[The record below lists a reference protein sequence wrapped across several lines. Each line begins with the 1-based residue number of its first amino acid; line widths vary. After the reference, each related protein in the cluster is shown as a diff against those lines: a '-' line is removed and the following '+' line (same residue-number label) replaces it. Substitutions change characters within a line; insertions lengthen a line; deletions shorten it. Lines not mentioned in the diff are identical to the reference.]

1 MRHGN
6 KNKKLGRK
14 SEHRESML
22 ANLVCDLIRHG
33 RIRTTV
39 AKAKV
44 VRPFAEKMVTL
55 GKRGTLHNRRVAIA
69 KLQQVDMVK
78 RLFEVVAPLN
88 AARVG
93 GYCRIVKLGPR
104 LSDAAPMA
112 FIEWV
117 DKPAIENNDVI
128 VDPDAVKAEQKAEQK
143 AEKAEKKTKA
153 KAVKK
158 PAAEKEKSSSEKES

>member
-1 MRHGN
+1 MRHG
-6 KNKKLGRK
+6 KKVKKLGRK

-39 AKAKV
+39 AKAKA
-44 VRPFAEKMVTL
+44 VRPIAEKMVTL
-55 GKRGTLHNRRVAIA
+55 GKRGTLHTRRVAIA

-78 RLFEVVAPLN
+78 RLFDVVAPLN

-104 LSDAAPMA
+104 YSDAAPMA

-117 DKPAIENNDVI
+117 DKPTVEDTDVI
-128 VDPDAVKAEQKAEQK
+128 VDPDAVKAEQKA
-143 AEKAEKKTKA
+143 ARAAEKKA
-153 KAVKK
+153 KADK
-158 PAAEKEKSSSEKES
+158 PADDKKS

>member
-1 MRHGN
+1 MRHG
-6 KNKKLGRK
+6 KKLKKLGRK

-44 VRPFAEKMVTL
+44 VRPFAEKMITL
-55 GKRGTLHNRRVAIA
+55 GKRGTLHTRRVAIA

-78 RLFEVVAPLN
+78 RLFDVVAPLN
-88 AARVG
+88 ASRVG

-104 LSDAAPMA
+104 HSDAAPMA

-117 DKPAIENNDVI
+117 DKPAVENSDVI

-143 AEKAEKKTKA
+143 AEKKTKTKA
-153 KAVKK
+153 AK
-158 PAAEKEKSSSEKES
+158 PAEESKS

>member
-1 MRHGN
+1 MRHG
-6 KNKKLGRK
+6 KKVKKLGRK

-39 AKAKV
+39 AKAKA
-44 VRPFAEKMVTL
+44 VRPVAEKMITL
-55 GKRGTLHNRRVAIA
+55 GKRGTLHTRRVAIA

-104 LSDAAPMA
+104 HSDAAPMA

-117 DKPAIENNDVI
+117 DKPAVADSDVI
-128 VDPDAVKAEQKAEQK
+128 VDPDAVKAEQKAAK
-143 AEKAEKKTKA
+143 AAAKKTKA
-153 KAVKK
+153 EKPDDDKK
-158 PAAEKEKSSSEKES
+158 S

>member
-1 MRHGN
+1 MRHG
-6 KNKKLGRK
+6 KKVKKLGRK
-14 SEHRESML
+14 AEHRDAML

-39 AKAKV
+39 AKAKA
-44 VRPFAEKMVTL
+44 VRPFAEKMITL
-55 GKRGTLHNRRVAIA
+55 GKRGTLHTRRVAIS

-78 RLFEVVAPLN
+78 RLFDVVAPLN

-104 LSDAAPMA
+104 HSDAAPMA

-117 DKPAIENNDVI
+117 DKPAIENSDVI
-128 VDPDAVKAEQKAEQK
+128 IDPDTVKAEQKAAK
-143 AEKAEKKTKA
+143 AAAKKTKA
-153 KAVKK
+153 EK
-158 PAAEKEKSSSEKES
+158 PDDDTKS

>member
-1 MRHGN
+1 MRHG
-6 KNKKLGRK
+6 KKVKKLGRK

-39 AKAKV
+39 AKAKA

-55 GKRGTLHNRRVAIA
+55 GKRGTLHTRRVAIA

-78 RLFEVVAPLN
+78 RLFDVVAPLN
-88 AARVG
+88 VSRVG

-104 LSDAAPMA
+104 HSDAAAMA

-117 DKPAIENNDVI
+117 DKPAIENTDVI
-128 VDPDAVKAEQKAEQK
+128 IDPDAVKAEQKAAK
-143 AEKAEKKTKA
+143 KA
-153 KAVKK
+153 KA
-158 PAAEKEKSSSEKES
+158 AAEPKATDEKDS

>member
-1 MRHGN
+1 MRHGK

-44 VRPFAEKMVTL
+44 ARPFAEKMVTL
-55 GKRGTLHNRRVAIA
+55 GKRGTLHTRRTAIA

-78 RLFEVVAPLN
+78 RLFDVVAPLN
-88 AARVG
+88 ASRVG

-104 LSDAAPMA
+104 HSDAAPMA
-112 FIEWV
+112 FLEWV
-117 DKPAIENNDVI
+117 DKPAVESADVI

-143 AEKAEKKTKA
+143 AEKKTKSKAA
-153 KAVKK
+153 KA
-158 PAAEKEKSSSEKES
+158 SEE

>member
-1 MRHGN
+1 MRHG
-6 KNKKLGRK
+6 KKIKKLGRK

-39 AKAKV
+39 AKAKA
-44 VRPFAEKMVTL
+44 VRPFAEKMITL
-55 GKRGTLHNRRVAIA
+55 GKRGTLHTRRVAIA

-78 RLFEVVAPLN
+78 RLFDVVAPLN

-104 LSDAAPMA
+104 HSDAAPMA

-117 DKPAIENNDVI
+117 DKPVVADTDVI
-128 VDPDAVKAEQKAEQK
+128 VDPDAVKAEQKAAK
-143 AEKAEKKTKA
+143 AAEKKTKS
-153 KAVKK
+153 K
-158 PAAEKEKSSSEKES
+158 PKAEKAADDKKS